1 MSNVKTSGSAT
12 SALKVV
18 VDIETVIEGKSTIR
32 LGDGTVI
39 EGPSKQRFERI
50 VRKELCEGDWLIN
63 PATNET
69 HKVVRTV
76 GVGVDLIA
84 ITTEKGQVAVT
95 WADVIETLLLVVNE

>member
-1 MSNVKTSGSAT
+1 
-12 SALKVV
+12 
-18 VDIETVIEGKSTIR
+18 VIEGKSTIQ
-32 LGDGTVI
+32 LSDGSEVD
-39 EGPSKQRFERI
+39 GPSKQRFERI
-50 VRKELCEGDWLIN
+50 VKKELREGDWLIN

-69 HKVVRTV
+69 HKVVRTI